1 MSSSLE
7 KLVSNLPKESF
18 KYTTQKFNDKKL
30 DLISQKG
37 VYPYDFMDFFE
48 KFNKTE
54 LPTKGDFYSILNNEH
69 ITDKQ
74 YEHAQNVW
82 NTFKLKSMGEYHDL
96 YLKTDVLLLVD
107 VFETSEKLAYNITNL
122 THVIISHL
130 LVCRWDAMLKM
141 TDI

>member
-1 MSSSLE
+1 MSSSLK
-7 KLVSNLPKESF
+7 KLVSNLPKEAF
-18 KYTTQKFNDKKL
+18 KYTAQQFYDKKL
-30 DLISQKG
+30 DLVSQKG
-37 VYPYDFMDFFE
+37 VYLYDFVDSFE
-48 KFNKTE
+48 EFNKTE
-54 LPTKGDFYSILNNEH
+54 LPTKEDFYSILNNEH

-130 LVCRWDAMLKM
+130 LVCHGMLC
-141 TDI
+141 